1 MINLVLVDSELETIP
16 ADMLKEPEV
25 LALSRKRGKPA
36 NEILLD
42 SSLLH
47 RAIERVFPGES
58 NRRGRPDIFHIML
71 NVAQSSI
78 LNIRGMLHVYIHT
91 RNHDLIT
98 VSPVTRIPKS
108 YSRFHGLVEDLFKK
122 GEIVSGEDI
131 LLRVE
136 KSIDL
141 AEFIGT
147 LEGEKILLDP
157 LGKRVRA
164 EKFFQPG
171 KNYTIVVGGFAN
183 GTFRSDLGFLRE
195 RYSIFPEELTIWTIA
210 SEVICQYERT
220 LNLV

>member
-16 ADMLKEPEV
+16 ADMQKEPEV

-108 YSRFHGLVEDLFKK
+108 YARFHGLVEDLFKK
-122 GEIVSGEDI
+122 MNMSWSTGAIKDLYLIRFIS
-131 LLRVE
+131 LRSFPSTV
-136 KSIDL
+136 
-141 AEFIGT
+141 
-147 LEGEKILLDP
+147 
-157 LGKRVRA
+157 RVP
-164 EKFFQPG
+164 E
-171 KNYTIVVGGFAN
+171 VGG
-183 GTFRSDLGFLRE
+183 
-195 RYSIFPEELTIWTIA
+195 
-210 SEVICQYERT
+210 
-220 LNLV
+220 